1 MSESGS
7 HSNKKVKRGLANT
20 IIKAKMAQQEVF
32 SSNEVPSLVELAI
45 DVVAANIILYPG
57 LDGVEEDYIK
67 KDIIK

>member
-1 MSESGS
+1 
-7 HSNKKVKRGLANT
+7 
-20 IIKAKMAQQEVF
+20 VF